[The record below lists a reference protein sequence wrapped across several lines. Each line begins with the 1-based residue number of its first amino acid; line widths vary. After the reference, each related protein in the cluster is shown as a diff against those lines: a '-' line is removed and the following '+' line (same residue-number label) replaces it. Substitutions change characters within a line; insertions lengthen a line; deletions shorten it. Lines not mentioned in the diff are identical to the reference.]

1 LETAP
6 SVSILTLPP
15 GRSDFKS
22 GRHDIHGWSITDV
35 AYSKLT
41 PRKGLNALKAT
52 PSAAPR
58 APLDGI

>member
-22 GRHDIHGWSITDV
+22 GRHDIHGWSIADV

-41 PRKGLNALKAT
+41 PRQGLNALKAI
-52 PSAAPR
+52 PVRSAAR
-58 APLDGI
+58 ALDGI